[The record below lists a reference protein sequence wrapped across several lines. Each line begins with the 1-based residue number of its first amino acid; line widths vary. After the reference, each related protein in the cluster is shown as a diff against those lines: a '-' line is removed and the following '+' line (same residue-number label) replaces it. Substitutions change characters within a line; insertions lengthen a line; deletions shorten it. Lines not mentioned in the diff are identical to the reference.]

1 MSNLLEM
8 AVEGVLGFAL
18 RQVKPLDILQ
28 KDLSVLQ
35 IWEAVNT
42 VFSLDSKYTLEF
54 ESSTLR
60 NAS

>member
-18 RQVKPLDILQ
+18 RQAKPLDILQ
-28 KDLSVLQ
+28 KDLLVLQ

-42 VFSLDSKYTLEF
+42 IFSLDSEYTLEF
-54 ESSTLR
+54 ERSTLR
-60 NAS
+60 KAS